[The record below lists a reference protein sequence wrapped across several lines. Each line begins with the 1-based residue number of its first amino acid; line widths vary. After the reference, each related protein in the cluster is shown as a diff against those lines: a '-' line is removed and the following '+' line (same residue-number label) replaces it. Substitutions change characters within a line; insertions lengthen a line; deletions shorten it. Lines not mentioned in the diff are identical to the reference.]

1 MSDKLQDIN
10 ENELKRQ
17 KDNIQVIESYTNE
30 LRKKVKLCSEKFL
43 KELGKNNEYLLIK
56 FDDLLCLE
64 DIKMHGMFFS
74 IVFLIGLIKNEKKIF
89 DFIELI
95 KAIFNKKIFVIILGE
110 CFSRN

>member
-10 ENELKRQ
+10 ESELKRQ
-17 KDNIQVIESYTNE
+17 KENIQVIESYTNE

-43 KELGKNNEYLLIK
+43 KELGKSNEYLLIK

-74 IVFLIGLIKNEKKIF
+74 IEIIEFLIGLIKNEKKKFF
-89 DFIELI
+89 DFIEFE
-95 KAIFNKKIFVIILGE
+95 AIFNK
-110 CFSRN
+110 N